1 MVPAQA
7 VPNARGILPRRL
19 RTACEE
25 FAGAPLNRRGGSR
38 TNPEAIP
45 VILLTGYLGAGKTSL
60 LNHLLRHPD
69 ARIGVIVN
77 DFGDLNIDA
86 GLVVGQV
93 DEPLSIAGGC
103 VCCLTDDSELEDAL
117 VAMTNPK
124 LRLDAIILEASG
136 FAEPLTLAR
145 MITRMGQHRFH
156 LGGVIDVVDATM
168 HFKTVDTSSLPP
180 LRYAATTLVVVNKL
194 DQIPANDRDAAVAAV
209 RDRVHQR
216 NPRVIVI
223 GTSHARIDPTLIFD
237 PGEGDRRSAESRRG
251 GGEVST
257 ETTQPEL
264 PIRELL
270 RQAYAEAAAEQAG
283 EDGASE
289 ELMPHRHAR
298 SVTVTGRGC
307 ADPDAVMDFV
317 EDLPPGVYRV
327 KGTVQVA
334 VGSGRRRFGVQAV
347 GPNVYVA
354 EAGGPVATTRD
365 PDGAVG
371 DGDRQDTVAQDAV
384 AQDADS
390 VLVVIGEDFDAE
402 AARSSLVAALNP
414 GADNSAVPSPERAER
429 LLHHVRLH
437 S

>member
-1 MVPAQA
+1 MSGPV
-7 VPNARGILPRRL
+7 RR
-19 RTACEE
+19 
-25 FAGAPLNRRGGSR
+25 P
-38 TNPEAIP
+38 AIP

-93 DEPLSIAGGC
+93 DEPLSISGGC

-124 LRLDAIILEASG
+124 LRLDAIIVEASG

-145 MITRMGQHRFH
+145 MITRMGHHRFH

-168 HFKTVDTSSLPP
+168 YFDTVDTSNLPP
-180 LRYAATTLVVVNKL
+180 LRFAATTLVLVNKL
-194 DQIPANDRDAAVAAV
+194 DQVPTAGRDATVEAV
-209 RDRVHQR
+209 RARVHER

-223 GTSHARIDPTLIFD
+223 GTQHGRLDPTLIFD
-237 PGEGDRRSAESRRG
+237 PGEDEQDRRRSGSDAG
-251 GGEVST
+251 DDPI
-257 ETTQPEL
+257 QPEL

-270 RQAYAEAAAEQAG
+270 RQAYAEAAADEFG
-283 EDGASE
+283 DDEVEVES
-289 ELMPHRHAR
+289 MPHRHAQ
-298 SVTVTGRGC
+298 SVTVTGNGPV
-307 ADPDAVMDFV
+307 DPDAVMDFV

-327 KGTVQVA
+327 KGTVLAA
-334 VGSGRRRFGVQAV
+334 VGSRRRSFDVQAV

-354 EAGGPVATTRD
+354 EAARPVPKTPSSRA
-365 PDGAVG
+365 GN
-371 DGDRQDTVAQDAV
+371 GDRPDV
-384 AQDADS
+384 DS
-390 VLVVIGEDFDAE
+390 VLVAIGEDFDTEAAE
-402 AARSSLVAALNP
+402 ATLTAALNSDAA
-414 GADNSAVPSPERAER
+414 GGLDVAASGSDRSER

-437 S
+437 T

>member
-1 MVPAQA
+1 MSGPK
-7 VPNARGILPRRL
+7 RR
-19 RTACEE
+19 
-25 FAGAPLNRRGGSR
+25 P
-38 TNPEAIP
+38 AIP

-93 DEPLSIAGGC
+93 DEPLSISGGC

-124 LRLDAIILEASG
+124 LRLDAVIVEASG

-145 MITRMGQHRFH
+145 MITRMGHHRFH

-168 HFKTVDTSSLPP
+168 YFDTVDTSSLPP
-180 LRYAATTLVVVNKL
+180 LRFAATTLVLVNKL
-194 DQIPANDRDAAVAAV
+194 DQVPAADRDATVEAV
-209 RDRVHQR
+209 RARVHER

-223 GTSHARIDPTLIFD
+223 GTHHARLDPTLIFD
-237 PGEGDRRSAESRRG
+237 PGEGERDLRRG
-251 GGEVST
+251 GSDAGEDPI
-257 ETTQPEL
+257 QPEL

-270 RQAYAEAAAEQAG
+270 RQAYAEAAGELSDEKAAEESA
-283 EDGASE
+283 
-289 ELMPHRHAR
+289 LHRHAQ
-298 SVTVTGRGC
+298 SVTVTGNGP

-317 EDLPPGVYRV
+317 EDLPAGVYRV
-327 KGTVQVA
+327 KGTVLVP
-334 VGSGRRRFGVQAV
+334 VGSGQRSFVVQAV

-354 EAGGPVATTRD
+354 EAARPAAKVPTSNAE
-365 PDGAVG
+365 
-371 DGDRQDTVAQDAV
+371 DGDL
-384 AQDADS
+384 QDADS
-390 VLVVIGEDFDAE
+390 VLVVIGEHFDTEAAE
-402 AARSSLVAALNP
+402 ATLTAALNT
-414 GADNSAVPSPERAER
+414 GAIAKEAGIGRQSDRSER

-437 S
+437 D

>member
-1 MVPAQA
+1 MSGPK
-7 VPNARGILPRRL
+7 RR
-19 RTACEE
+19 
-25 FAGAPLNRRGGSR
+25 P
-38 TNPEAIP
+38 AIP

-93 DEPLSIAGGC
+93 DEPLSISGGC

-124 LRLDAIILEASG
+124 LSLDAIIVEASG

-145 MITRMGQHRFH
+145 MITRMGHHRFH

-168 HFKTVDTSSLPP
+168 YFDTVDTSSLPP
-180 LRYAATTLVVVNKL
+180 LRFAATTLVLVNKL
-194 DQIPANDRDAAVAAV
+194 DQVPAADRDATVEAV
-209 RDRVHQR
+209 RARVHER

-223 GTSHARIDPTLIFD
+223 GTHHARLDPTLIFD
-237 PGEGDRRSAESRRG
+237 PGEGERDLRRG
-251 GGEVST
+251 GSDAGEDPI
-257 ETTQPEL
+257 QPEL

-270 RQAYAEAAAEQAG
+270 RQAYAEAAGELSDEKAAEESA
-283 EDGASE
+283 
-289 ELMPHRHAR
+289 LHRHAQ
-298 SVTVTGRGC
+298 SVTVTGNGP

-317 EDLPPGVYRV
+317 EDLPAGVYRV
-327 KGTVQVA
+327 KGTVLVP
-334 VGSGRRRFGVQAV
+334 VGSGQRSFVVQAV

-354 EAGGPVATTRD
+354 EAARPAAKVPTSNAE
-365 PDGAVG
+365 
-371 DGDRQDTVAQDAV
+371 DGDL
-384 AQDADS
+384 QDADS
-390 VLVVIGEDFDAE
+390 VLVVIGEHFETEAAE
-402 AARSSLVAALNP
+402 ATLTAALNT
-414 GADNSAVPSPERAER
+414 GAIAKEAGIGRQSDRSER

-437 S
+437 D

>member
-1 MVPAQA
+1 MSGPK
-7 VPNARGILPRRL
+7 RR
-19 RTACEE
+19 
-25 FAGAPLNRRGGSR
+25 P
-38 TNPEAIP
+38 AIP

-93 DEPLSIAGGC
+93 DEPLSISGGC

-124 LRLDAIILEASG
+124 LSLDAIIVEASG

-145 MITRMGQHRFH
+145 MITRMGHHRFY

-168 HFKTVDTSSLPP
+168 YFDTVDTSSLPP
-180 LRYAATTLVVVNKL
+180 LRFAATTLVLVNKL
-194 DQIPANDRDAAVAAV
+194 DQVPAADRDATVEAV
-209 RDRVHQR
+209 RARVHER

-223 GTSHARIDPTLIFD
+223 GTHHARLDPTLIFD
-237 PGEGDRRSAESRRG
+237 PGEGERDLRRG
-251 GGEVST
+251 GSDAGEDPI
-257 ETTQPEL
+257 QPEL

-270 RQAYAEAAAEQAG
+270 RQAYAEAAGELSDEKAAEESA
-283 EDGASE
+283 
-289 ELMPHRHAR
+289 LHRHAQ
-298 SVTVTGRGC
+298 SVTVTGNGP

-317 EDLPPGVYRV
+317 EDLPAGVYRV
-327 KGTVQVA
+327 KGTVLVP
-334 VGSGRRRFGVQAV
+334 VGSGQRSFVVQAV

-354 EAGGPVATTRD
+354 EAARPAAKVPTSNAE
-365 PDGAVG
+365 
-371 DGDRQDTVAQDAV
+371 DGDL
-384 AQDADS
+384 QDADS
-390 VLVVIGEDFDAE
+390 VLVVIGEHFDTEAAE
-402 AARSSLVAALNP
+402 ATLTAALNT
-414 GADNSAVPSPERAER
+414 GAIAKEAGIGRQSDRSER

-437 S
+437 D

>member
-1 MVPAQA
+1 MSGPQ
-7 VPNARGILPRRL
+7 RR
-19 RTACEE
+19 
-25 FAGAPLNRRGGSR
+25 P
-38 TNPEAIP
+38 AIP

-93 DEPLSIAGGC
+93 DEPLSISGGC

-117 VAMTNPK
+117 VAMTNPQ
-124 LRLDAIILEASG
+124 LRLDAIIVEASG

-145 MITRMGQHRFH
+145 IITRMGHHRFH

-168 HFKTVDTSSLPP
+168 YFDTVDTSSLPP
-180 LRYAATTLVVVNKL
+180 LRFAATTLVLVNKL
-194 DQIPANDRDAAVAAV
+194 DQVPAADRDSTVEAV
-209 RDRVHQR
+209 RARVHER

-223 GTSHARIDPTLIFD
+223 GTHHARLDPTLIFD
-237 PGEGDRRSAESRRG
+237 PGVGDRDSRRG
-251 GGEVST
+251 GSDVGEDPV
-257 ETTQPEL
+257 QPEL

-270 RQAYAEAAAEQAG
+270 RQAYAEAAADEIGDG
-283 EDGASE
+283 EVDEGS
-289 ELMPHRHAR
+289 MPHRHAR
-298 SVTVTGRGC
+298 SVTVNGSGP

-327 KGTVQVA
+327 KGTVLA
-334 VGSGRRRFGVQAV
+334 VEGSRRRSFDVQAV

-354 EAGGPVATTRD
+354 EAARPA
-365 PDGAVG
+365 PKIPSSNVG
-371 DGDRQDTVAQDAV
+371 DGEGP
-384 AQDADS
+384 DADS
-390 VLVVIGEDFDAE
+390 VLVVIGEDFDTETAE
-402 AARSSLVAALNP
+402 ATLTTALNR
-414 GADNSAVPSPERAER
+414 GATANAQGSNRSER

-437 S
+437 T

>member
-1 MVPAQA
+1 MSGP
-7 VPNARGILPRRL
+7 
-19 RTACEE
+19 
-25 FAGAPLNRRGGSR
+25 NRR
-38 TNPEAIP
+38 PAIP

-93 DEPLSIAGGC
+93 DEPLSISGGC

-124 LRLDAIILEASG
+124 LRLDAIIVEASG

-145 MITRMGQHRFH
+145 MITRMGHHRFH

-168 HFKTVDTSSLPP
+168 YFDTVDTSHLPP
-180 LRYAATTLVVVNKL
+180 LRFAATTLVLVNKL
-194 DQIPANDRDAAVAAV
+194 DQVPAVDRDATVEAV
-209 RDRVHQR
+209 RARVHER

-223 GTSHARIDPTLIFD
+223 GTRHARLDPTLIFD
-237 PGEGDRRSAESRRG
+237 PGAGERGPRRG
-251 GGEVST
+251 DSGVGE
-257 ETTQPEL
+257 EPNQPEL

-270 RQAYAEAAAEQAG
+270 RQAYAEAAADEIGDDETDA
-283 EDGASE
+283 ET
-289 ELMPHRHAR
+289 MPHRHAQ
-298 SVTVTGRGC
+298 SVTVTGTGP
-307 ADPDAVMDFV
+307 ADADAVMDFV
-317 EDLPPGVYRV
+317 EDLPSGVYRV
-327 KGTVQVA
+327 KGTVLVPMGTGQRSFV
-334 VGSGRRRFGVQAV
+334 VQAV

-354 EAGGPVATTRD
+354 EAARPASKA
-365 PDGAVG
+365 PSSHAGAG
-371 DGDRQDTVAQDAV
+371 DGSE
-384 AQDADS
+384 ADS

-402 AARSSLVAALNP
+402 AAEAALTAALN
-414 GADNSAVPSPERAER
+414 GDAAATVPESSRRGDRSER

-437 S
+437 T

>member
-1 MVPAQA
+1 MSGPQ
-7 VPNARGILPRRL
+7 RR
-19 RTACEE
+19 
-25 FAGAPLNRRGGSR
+25 P
-38 TNPEAIP
+38 AIP

-93 DEPLSIAGGC
+93 DEPLSISGGC

-124 LRLDAIILEASG
+124 LRLDAIIVEASG

-145 MITRMGQHRFH
+145 MITRMGHHRFH

-168 HFKTVDTSSLPP
+168 YFDTVDTSSLPP
-180 LRYAATTLVVVNKL
+180 LRFAATTLVLVNKL
-194 DQIPANDRDAAVAAV
+194 DQVPAADRDSTVEAV
-209 RDRVHQR
+209 RARVHAR

-223 GTSHARIDPTLIFD
+223 GTHHARLDPTLIFD
-237 PGEGDRRSAESRRG
+237 PGVGERDPRRG
-251 GGEVST
+251 GSDVGEDPV
-257 ETTQPEL
+257 QPEL

-270 RQAYAEAAAEQAG
+270 RQAYAEAAADEIG
-283 EDGASE
+283 DDEVE
-289 ELMPHRHAR
+289 EGFMPHRHAQ
-298 SVTVTGRGC
+298 SVTVTGSGP

-327 KGTVQVA
+327 KGTVLA
-334 VGSGRRRFGVQAV
+334 VEGSGRRSFDVQAV

-354 EAGGPVATTRD
+354 EAARPA
-365 PDGAVG
+365 PKIPSSSA
-371 DGDRQDTVAQDAV
+371 GDRDRP
-384 AQDADS
+384 DADS
-390 VLVVIGEDFDAE
+390 VLVVIGEDFDTEAAE
-402 AARSSLVAALNP
+402 AALTTALNSAAVAGQDVAASVS
-414 GADNSAVPSPERAER
+414 DRSERF
-429 LLHHVRLH
+429 LHHVRLH
-437 S
+437 T

>member
-1 MVPAQA
+1 MSGPK
-7 VPNARGILPRRL
+7 RR
-19 RTACEE
+19 
-25 FAGAPLNRRGGSR
+25 P
-38 TNPEAIP
+38 AIP

-93 DEPLSIAGGC
+93 DEPLSISGGC

-124 LRLDAIILEASG
+124 LRLDAIIVEASG

-145 MITRMGQHRFH
+145 MITRMGHHRFH

-168 HFKTVDTSSLPP
+168 YFDTVDTSSLPP
-180 LRYAATTLVVVNKL
+180 LRFAATTLVLVNKL
-194 DQIPANDRDAAVAAV
+194 DQVPAADRDATVEAV
-209 RDRVHQR
+209 RARVHER

-223 GTSHARIDPTLIFD
+223 GTHHARLDPTLIFD
-237 PGEGDRRSAESRRG
+237 PGEGERDLRRG
-251 GGEVST
+251 GSDAGEDPI
-257 ETTQPEL
+257 QPEL

-270 RQAYAEAAAEQAG
+270 RQAYAEAAGKLSDEKAAEESA
-283 EDGASE
+283 
-289 ELMPHRHAR
+289 LHRHAQ
-298 SVTVTGRGC
+298 SVTVTGNGP

-317 EDLPPGVYRV
+317 EDLPAGVYRV
-327 KGTVQVA
+327 KGTVLVP
-334 VGSGRRRFGVQAV
+334 VGSGQRSFVVQAV

-354 EAGGPVATTRD
+354 EAARPAAKVPTSNAE
-365 PDGAVG
+365 
-371 DGDRQDTVAQDAV
+371 DGDL
-384 AQDADS
+384 QDADS
-390 VLVVIGEDFDAE
+390 VLVVIGEHFDTEAAE
-402 AARSSLVAALNP
+402 ATLTAALNT
-414 GADNSAVPSPERAER
+414 GAIAKEAGIGRQSDRSER

-437 S
+437 D

>member
-1 MVPAQA
+1 
-7 VPNARGILPRRL
+7 
-19 RTACEE
+19 
-25 FAGAPLNRRGGSR
+25 
-38 TNPEAIP
+38 

-93 DEPLSIAGGC
+93 DEPLSISGGC

-124 LRLDAIILEASG
+124 LRLDAIIVEASG

-145 MITRMGQHRFH
+145 MITRMGHHRFY

-168 HFKTVDTSSLPP
+168 YFDTVDTSSLPP
-180 LRYAATTLVVVNKL
+180 LRFAATTLVLVNKL
-194 DQIPANDRDAAVAAV
+194 DQVPAADRDATVEAV
-209 RDRVHQR
+209 RARVHER

-223 GTSHARIDPTLIFD
+223 GTHHARLDPTLIFD
-237 PGEGDRRSAESRRG
+237 PGEGERDLRRG
-251 GGEVST
+251 GSDAGEDPI
-257 ETTQPEL
+257 QPEL

-270 RQAYAEAAAEQAG
+270 RQAYAEAAGELSDEKAAEESA
-283 EDGASE
+283 
-289 ELMPHRHAR
+289 LHRHAQ
-298 SVTVTGRGC
+298 SVTVTGNGP

-317 EDLPPGVYRV
+317 EDLPAGVYRV
-327 KGTVQVA
+327 KGTVLVP
-334 VGSGRRRFGVQAV
+334 VGSGQRSFVVQAV

-354 EAGGPVATTRD
+354 EAARPAAKVPTSNAE
-365 PDGAVG
+365 
-371 DGDRQDTVAQDAV
+371 DGDL
-384 AQDADS
+384 QDADS
-390 VLVVIGEDFDAE
+390 VLVVIGEHFDTEAAE
-402 AARSSLVAALNP
+402 ATLTAALNT
-414 GADNSAVPSPERAER
+414 GAIAKEAGIGRQSDRSER

-437 S
+437 T

>member
-1 MVPAQA
+1 MSGPT
-7 VPNARGILPRRL
+7 RR
-19 RTACEE
+19 
-25 FAGAPLNRRGGSR
+25 P
-38 TNPEAIP
+38 AIP

-93 DEPLSIAGGC
+93 DEPLSISGGC

-124 LRLDAIILEASG
+124 LSLDAIIVEASG

-145 MITRMGQHRFH
+145 MITRMGHHRFY

-168 HFKTVDTSSLPP
+168 YFDTVDTSSLPP
-180 LRYAATTLVVVNKL
+180 LRFAATTLVLVNKL
-194 DQIPANDRDAAVAAV
+194 DQVPAADRDATVEAV
-209 RDRVHQR
+209 RARVHER

-223 GTSHARIDPTLIFD
+223 GTHHARLDPTLIFD
-237 PGEGDRRSAESRRG
+237 PGEGERDLRRG
-251 GGEVST
+251 GSDAGEDPI
-257 ETTQPEL
+257 QPEL

-270 RQAYAEAAAEQAG
+270 RQAYAEAAGELSDEKAAEESA
-283 EDGASE
+283 
-289 ELMPHRHAR
+289 LHRHAQ
-298 SVTVTGRGC
+298 SVTVTGNGP

-317 EDLPPGVYRV
+317 EDLPAGVYRV
-327 KGTVQVA
+327 KGTVLVP
-334 VGSGRRRFGVQAV
+334 VGSGQRSFVVQAV

-354 EAGGPVATTRD
+354 EAARPAAKVPTSNAE
-365 PDGAVG
+365 
-371 DGDRQDTVAQDAV
+371 DGDL
-384 AQDADS
+384 QDADS
-390 VLVVIGEDFDAE
+390 VLVVIGEHFDTEAAE
-402 AARSSLVAALNP
+402 ATLTAALNT
-414 GADNSAVPSPERAER
+414 GAIAKEAGIGRQSDRSER

-437 S
+437 D